1 MKELRR
7 KNGYKYPNSD
17 FDFMSNQDILWK
29 VEPQTFGGI
38 FVKLFLGG
46 EFEVIWGQ
54 KPSIISMSRNNVWPD
69 LTRCLN
75 LYCQFYRE
83 NVYDQIL

>member
-29 VEPQTFGGI
+29 VEPQTFGGTFI
-38 FVKLFLGG
+38 KLFLGG

-54 KPSIISMSRNNVWPD
+54 NPA
-69 LTRCLN
+69 
-75 LYCQFYRE
+75 
-83 NVYDQIL
+83 